1 MAVTQPQCVD
11 SNDAWLPR
19 VGSAQEERSSVLGL
33 EERPCLFPESLMA
46 RLGPGLPCASEGG
59 ETCSLPEEATEGDG
73 MGGNLGGTWGLGP
86 FPCHP
91 PCMFASAHHFL
102 GGPVVQ
108 RKECQAQGT

>member
-59 ETCSLPEEATEGDG
+59 ETCSCHERLQRVMAWEGIWEAP
-73 MGGNLGGTWGLGP
+73 GGSGLS
-86 FPCHP
+86 HP
-91 PCMFASAHHFL
+91 TLHACLLVLTIFWVGL
-102 GGPVVQ
+102 
-108 RKECQAQGT
+108 